1 MHYVIVISLVFSLV
15 ILTQI
20 PNVSAECC
28 AHGYCNT
35 AYRDEYIPGWC
46 CGCGA
51 CNIFCCNC
59 ANGCNRWYT
68 VPSKRNMDCNL
79 KKRSIFT
86 RAQNGSLEAE
96 MLFKTIDIDGNNAIN
111 ITEADDYFKTSPMSK
126 RSAHF
131 FTHISSL
138 RNELKNM
145 DTNDDGQLS
154 LEEFD
159 ESLKM

>member
-1 MHYVIVISLVFSLV
+1 MNYVVCILLVLSMVL
-15 ILTQI
+15 LTQLSI
-20 PNVSAECC
+20 VNAVCC
-28 AHGYCNT
+28 GHGYCG
-35 AYRDEYIPGWC
+35 YKYGGWC

-59 ANGCNRWYT
+59 ANGCNREYT
-68 VPSKRNMDCNL
+68 VKKPYHHHNTDCNH
-79 KKRSIFT
+79 KKRSVFT
-86 RAQNGSLEAE
+86 LAQNVSLEAE

-138 RNELKNM
+138 RNEIKNM
-145 DTNDDGQLS
+145 DANDDGQLS
-154 LEEFD
+154 PEEFD